1 MGLTPGMNWTTGVMT
16 RKLWRALTTPPFTH
30 PLYRRTVKT
39 GRISDYY
46 LGWVGIVVMFFISV
60 AVLPALF
67 FPLLLF
73 APVLFIMLSGTL
85 YGTIWAINI
94 SSVIIRER
102 QRGTYELLSVS
113 PGGPLATNWALCAG
127 RLHRDRSFERVYA
140 TIKWILRLILGFAF
154 LAVVSVVFSP
164 ETYRRLSVALFA
176 FGITALVII
185 AYIDYVQSI
194 ILSSLVSMVISSV
207 TRNISDARL
216 WTFLAFLALQV
227 ITYLLAF
234 IVLFPILEGVYD
246 YLLLT
251 GTYAELSLTVMRV
264 IIFYA
269 IRETVIVSLW
279 RVLVARI
286 EADSTEF
293 ALATSPIV

>member
-1 MGLTPGMNWTTGVMT
+1 
-16 RKLWRALTTPPFTH
+16 
-30 PLYRRTVKT
+30 
-39 GRISDYY
+39 
-46 LGWVGIVVMFFISV
+46 MFFISV
-60 AVLPALF
+60 AALPALF

-73 APVLFIMLSGTL
+73 APILLIMLSGTL

-140 TIKWILRLILGFAF
+140 AITWILRLILGFAF
-154 LAVVSVVFSP
+154 LAGISVVFSP
-164 ETYRRLSVALFA
+164 AEYRRLSVALFA

-185 AYIDYVQSI
+185 AYIDYTQSVV
-194 ILSSLVSMVISSV
+194 LSSLVSIIISSV

-216 WTFLAFLALQV
+216 WAFLAFLTLQV
-227 ITYLLAF
+227 ITYLLA
-234 IVLFPILEGVYD
+234 IIALFPVLESIYD

-251 GTYAELSLTVMRV
+251 GAYAELSLTAIRV

-269 IRETVIVSLW
+269 IRETVIALLW
-279 RVLVARI
+279 RVLVTRI
-286 EADSTEF
+286 EADSAEF
-293 ALATSPIV
+293 ALVNNPIA